1 MSPDDDKKGII
12 FEKSKKEIDEALFI
26 KYLYTQSKNQMKK
39 YYDTQ
44 IAQCNE
50 KIQAGQNVERQTDMI
65 QRYQRSKEVNNTCM
79 FYCIALYFTLKDNYA
94 EIGSENLFDYFK
106 FYRDSR
112 NSTYKEDII
121 KYFSDTFL
129 KSTVKI
135 MSNLLNASGTGSAT
149 NWLKKAQSQKDFF
162 DVLNSEMAVD
172 TSYQEMYEDFI
183 DKFAV

>member
-1 MSPDDDKKGII
+1 
-12 FEKSKKEIDEALFI
+12 
-26 KYLYTQSKNQMKK
+26 
-39 YYDTQ
+39 
-44 IAQCNE
+44 
-50 KIQAGQNVERQTDMI
+50 
-65 QRYQRSKEVNNTCM
+65 M